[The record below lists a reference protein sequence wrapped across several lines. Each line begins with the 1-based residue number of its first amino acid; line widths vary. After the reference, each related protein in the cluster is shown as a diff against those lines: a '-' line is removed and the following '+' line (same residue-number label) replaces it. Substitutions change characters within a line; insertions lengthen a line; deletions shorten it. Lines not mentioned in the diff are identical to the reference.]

1 MKMQNIYQGNKVEI
15 ILYILGINFII
26 ALTYLIVKWIKK
38 DLSCGII
45 MSIFMIIC
53 PLVAP
58 LYLFL
63 SWFVYEIYFKRR
75 KMDISIGELSFR
87 KDKIKVI
94 LKPDMLSALNTVS
107 LEEAFIVSD
116 KKSARKLLL
125 DVLREDS
132 SGSLKTILKAV
143 EHRDSEVSHYA
154 ASAISDIISEFKI
167 KERQLRK
174 KYSKDKGNVD
184 LCNEYVDYLNN
195 FLSQKI
201 LSTAEQRLYSGIF
214 EELIKTIEEYL
225 PSKISGE
232 LYNKIV
238 CILLDLGENDKAKVW
253 AQKALINNENELESY
268 KAGLRYYY
276 INKDRSEF
284 LSLLEKLKKSDVL
297 LDHDILEMVRFFSH

>member
-1 MKMQNIYQGNKVEI
+1 MQTIYQGNKVEI
-15 ILYILGINFII
+15 IIYILVTNFII
-26 ALTYLIVKWIKK
+26 ALIYLLMKWIKK
-38 DLSCGII
+38 DLNCGII

-53 PLVAP
+53 PLVGP
-58 LYLFL
+58 LYLFF

-75 KMDISIGELSFR
+75 KMDISIEELSLR
-87 KDKIKVI
+87 KEKIEVI
-94 LKPDMLSALNTVS
+94 IKPDMSSALNKVP

-143 EHRDSEVSHYA
+143 EHKDSEVSHYA
-154 ASAISDIISEFKI
+154 ASAISDIISEFKMRE
-167 KERQLRK
+167 KQLRS
-174 KYSKDKGNVD
+174 KYNKDKGND
-184 LCNEYVDYLNN
+184 ELCNEYVNYLNN

-201 LSTAEQRLYSGIF
+201 LSTAEQRLYCGLL
-214 EELIKTIEEYL
+214 EELVITIEEYL
-225 PSKISGE
+225 PCEISGG
-232 LYNKIV
+232 LYNKLV

-253 AQKALINNENELESY
+253 AHKALINYENDLESY

-276 INKDRSEF
+276 MKKDRSEF

-297 LDHDILEMVRFFSH
+297 LDHDILEMVRFFNH